1 MEKPRR
7 VGDIY
12 DIFVTED
19 MRFGFLARKPN
30 LISSEFWGRKS
41 IVVVNR
47 VGFIIG
53 GRAYHSGVSGVE
65 CRYRE
70 PRKPKI

>member
-12 DIFVTED
+12 DIFITED

-30 LISSEFWGRKS
+30 LISSEFWGMEY
-41 IVVVNR
+41 
-47 VGFIIG
+47 FDP
-53 GRAYHSGVSGVE
+53 
-65 CRYRE
+65 RE
-70 PRKPKI
+70 YSNIFP

>member
-30 LISSEFWGRKS
+30 LMGSEFWGIK
-41 IVVVNR
+41 
-47 VGFIIG
+47 
-53 GRAYHSGVSGVE
+53 YKVE
-65 CRYRE
+65 HGS
-70 PRKPKI
+70 K